1 MNVLNN
7 YYEEVANKWKSQK
20 GIGSVYCL
28 KPFSYSELA
37 INIINKVLAKNKDS
51 RIFIVTDCFN
61 TRQSIVDI
69 FYKNNIDK
77 DTIKILSFDY
87 IKKGYNYNYDLI
99 ILIGINNYDSRIS
112 YLKQCTKFIL
122 SIMTKTI
129 IDSNNTNLLNN
140 VLPIIVSNI
149 SKEDAVRA
157 KRFSPVEEHRIM
169 IELDDND
176 KKEYDKQT
184 AFINNS
190 MNVIGNIEN
199 IKRIKCGDYK
209 LNLSAAEV
217 RYNIA
222 KSNGWSEN
230 LDMSIPFNKQIDE
243 IYNPNA
249 LLERVC
255 TIYEIMKNRRDLV
268 TDNKNKLPVILD
280 IINRHPDKQ
289 FVIISKRGEFAA
301 EITKY
306 LNNNNIKCGDYHDNI
321 ESAIAVDDNGV
332 PILIKSGK
340 DKGKPKIVCS
350 QAISSS
356 NLRYYNDNNRLTVLS
371 TKNASLNKLN
381 LACFG
386 LIITSPLCDSVIDIR
401 NKFKEIEFNTTP
413 NLVYTIYCNSTIEA
427 KSIAA
432 TKETPIYKVINETE
446 KEILYDEESG
456 DIIL

>member
-1 MNVLNN
+1 MNILDN
-7 YYEEVANKWKSQK
+7 YYEEIANKWKNQK

-99 ILIGINNYDSRIS
+99 ILIGINNYDSRID

-140 VLPIIVSNI
+140 TLPIIITSI
-149 SKEDAVRA
+149 SKEDAVKA
-157 KRFSPVEEHRIM
+157 KRFSPVEEHRIA

-190 MNVIGNIEN
+190 MTVIGNIEN

-217 RYNIA
+217 RHNIA

-289 FVIISKRGEFAA
+289 FVI
-301 EITKY
+301 
-306 LNNNNIKCGDYHDNI
+306 
-321 ESAIAVDDNGV
+321 
-332 PILIKSGK
+332 
-340 DKGKPKIVCS
+340 
-350 QAISSS
+350 
-356 NLRYYNDNNRLTVLS
+356 
-371 TKNASLNKLN
+371 
-381 LACFG
+381 
-386 LIITSPLCDSVIDIR
+386 
-401 NKFKEIEFNTTP
+401 
-413 NLVYTIYCNSTIEA
+413 
-427 KSIAA
+427 
-432 TKETPIYKVINETE
+432 
-446 KEILYDEESG
+446 
-456 DIIL
+456 

>member
-1 MNVLNN
+1 MNRITEITKRDILDLFQNGLEIDEFFQIRTVTYN
-7 YYEEVANKWKSQK
+7 YYGRLEEIDFLKRLYDLERMPSFDSRFVNAEQDIWQHTVNNDDYPYCWVFEDKRFNLQDGSDEVYLKFLCEVFHPAVRYDKGYWKEFL
-20 GIGSVYCL
+20 V
-28 KPFSYSELA
+28 A
-37 INIINKVLAKNKDS
+37 INKLLQNDGYEIYPAEKISNRDVYGWRIYQQEDNTLFIPYSQRNAKAIKAKKIVLSIKRKARNQIYQFLE
-51 RIFIVTDCFN
+51 RYNIVYQATDE
-61 TRQSIVDI
+61 T
-69 FYKNNIDK
+69 
-77 DTIKILSFDY
+77 
-87 IKKGYNYNYDLI
+87 GWNYN
-99 ILIGINNYDSRIS
+99 
-112 YLKQCTKFIL
+112 T
-122 SIMTKTI
+122 T
-129 IDSNNTNLLNN
+129 
-140 VLPIIVSNI
+140 VA
-149 SKEDAVRA
+149 EDVFNEIRQFYVP
-157 KRFSPVEEHRIM
+157 KCY
-169 IELDDND
+169 ND

-190 MNVIGNIEN
+190 MTVIGNIEN

-289 FVIISKRGEFAA
+289 FVVISKRGEFAA

-356 NLRYYNDNNRLTVLS
+356 N
-371 TKNASLNKLN
+371 
-381 LACFG
+381 
-386 LIITSPLCDSVIDIR
+386 
-401 NKFKEIEFNTTP
+401 
-413 NLVYTIYCNSTIEA
+413 
-427 KSIAA
+427 
-432 TKETPIYKVINETE
+432 
-446 KEILYDEESG
+446 
-456 DIIL
+456 

>member
-1 MNVLNN
+1 M
-7 YYEEVANKWKSQK
+7 
-20 GIGSVYCL
+20 
-28 KPFSYSELA
+28 
-37 INIINKVLAKNKDS
+37 
-51 RIFIVTDCFN
+51 
-61 TRQSIVDI
+61 
-69 FYKNNIDK
+69 
-77 DTIKILSFDY
+77 KIL
-87 IKKGYNYNYDLI
+87 
-99 ILIGINNYDSRIS
+99 
-112 YLKQCTKFIL
+112 
-122 SIMTKTI
+122 
-129 IDSNNTNLLNN
+129 
-140 VLPIIVSNI
+140 
-149 SKEDAVRA
+149 
-157 KRFSPVEEHRIM
+157 
-169 IELDDND
+169 
-176 KKEYDKQT
+176 
-184 AFINNS
+184 
-190 MNVIGNIEN
+190 
-199 IKRIKCGDYK
+199 KRIKCGDYK

-332 PILIKSGK
+332 AILIKSGK

-356 NLRYYNDNNRLTVLS
+356 NLRYYNDNRLTVLS

-381 LACFG
+381 LTCFG